1 VANYFVARWQ
11 SGQRRVCQL
20 LGTACVA
27 SLLAMPPTVF
37 AEDAPPKHNLAELL
51 HKLADPT
58 SSTWAL
64 FWEQDWTFSEGDFSN
79 GSRRT
84 GKQSIFQP
92 IMPFE
97 WSKNW
102 KLLTRPT
109 LPIIWS
115 TDVPTGRRWNSSP
128 VGSGSVVILQP
139 DGSTTFDSK
148 EGIGDFTL
156 PMMFSPKKPAGAKWG
171 WGLGPT
177 FVFPTGSNDA
187 LTQHTFQA
195 GPAALVTYKTKKFT
209 AAFLG
214 QYWWDYAD
222 TGSSNVGSSHG
233 SLLYSLWWNRP
244 NAWQIGMN
252 PTITYN
258 DKAEGGSDNKWNVP
272 IGGGV
277 AKMILIGN
285 TPVKIQVALEKSIV
299 RQDEFGLDWN
309 FRVNVIPVIL
319 SPQKNPFFGN

>member
-1 VANYFVARWQ
+1 MAHRIVVLRQ
-11 SGQRRVCQL
+11 GCRRNVLQL
-20 LGTACVA
+20 LGAAFVA
-27 SLLAMPPTVF
+27 SLLALPSTLF

-51 HKLADPT
+51 HKLSDPT
-58 SSTWAL
+58 SDVWAL

-92 IMPFE
+92 VMPWEF
-97 WSKNW
+97 SQNW

-115 TDVPTGRRWNSSP
+115 TDIPTGRRWNHSP
-128 VGSGSVVILQP
+128 IGSGSTVFLSS

-148 EGIGDFTL
+148 EGIGDFMI
-156 PMMFSPKKPAGAKWG
+156 PMMLSPKKPADAKWG

-177 FVFPTGSNDA
+177 LVFPTGSNDA

-195 GPAALVTYKTKKFT
+195 GPAGVLTYKTKKFT
-209 AAFLG
+209 AAFLA

-233 SLLYSLWWNRP
+233 SFLYSLWWNRP

-258 DKAEGGSDNKWNVP
+258 DKAEGGVDNKWNVP
-272 IGGGV
+272 IGLGV
-277 AKMILIGN
+277 AKMIVIGS
-285 TPVKIQVALEKSIV
+285 TPVKLQFAIEKSIV
-299 RQDEFGLDWN
+299 RQDDFGLDWN
-309 FRVNVIPVIL
+309 IRLNVIPVIL
-319 SPQKNPFFGN
+319 SPQKKPFFGN

>member
-1 VANYFVARWQ
+1 MR
-11 SGQRRVCQL
+11 L
-20 LGTACVA
+20 LGTVFLLG
-27 SLLAMPPTVF
+27 SLSTPVF
-37 AEDAPPKHNLAELL
+37 AEDSPSAGAESASQKNELGALL
-51 HKLADPT
+51 KKLADPT
-58 SSTWAL
+58 SDVWAL

-92 IMPFE
+92 IMPWE
-97 WSKNW
+97 WSENW

-109 LPIIWS
+109 LPIMWS
-115 TDVPTGRRWNSSP
+115 HDIPTGRRYNGSP
-128 VGSGSVVILQP
+128 IGSGSAVILRP
-139 DGSTTFDSK
+139 DGSTTFESK
-148 EGIGDFTL
+148 EGIGDFTI
-156 PMMFSPKKPAGAKWG
+156 PMMFSPKKPADAKWG
-171 WGLGPT
+171 WGLGPSL
-177 FVFPTGSNDA
+177 VFPTGSNDS

-195 GPAALVTYKTKKFT
+195 GPAALVTYKTKTFT
-209 AAFLG
+209 GALLG

-258 DKAEGGSDNKWNVP
+258 DKAAGGSDNKWNVP

-277 AKMILIGN
+277 AKMIAIGN
-285 TPVKIQVALEKSIV
+285 TPVKIQFAIEKSIV
-299 RQDEFGLDWN
+299 REDDYGLDWN
-309 FRVNVIPVIL
+309 IRLNIIPVIL
-319 SPQKNPFFGN
+319 SPQKKPFFGN